1 MTNTPT
7 TLVEQIETLTR
18 LKEKCRHEP
27 DPIVREAGENYF
39 QARIDKIT
47 KEMKR

>member
-1 MTNTPT
+1 MTNAPT
-7 TLVEQIETLTR
+7 TLVEQIKLLTR
-18 LKEKCRHEP
+18 LKDECRHEP

-47 KEMKR
+47 KELKR

>member
-1 MTNTPT
+1 MTNTPMP
-7 TLVEQIETLTR
+7 LVEQIELLTR
-18 LKEKCRHEP
+18 LKDECRHEP

-47 KEMKR
+47 KEMER